1 MQWTYAII
9 LLFASTLLFQGP
21 GRAERVLVSLDG
33 TWQIEESLSAND
45 VPSSFRHT
53 VPVPGL
59 AHLAVPPFP
68 EVDLF
73 DSPESIQKQI
83 RLKILPASTPVPKL
97 GAPRQNRNYLWY
109 RRTFR
114 VPEKKEVA
122 ILKINKAQFGIAVW
136 LNGKKIGEHL
146 GCFTASYFNF
156 TDAID
161 WQGEN
166 TLVVR
171 VGAHPA
177 VLPATVPAGT
187 DNEKTKWT
195 PGIYDTV
202 SLLLCDNP
210 VVESVQVAPR
220 IRSSEIVVQT
230 RVKNY
235 GAQRPF
241 SLIHRVK
248 TWGDGREVAGAGL
261 QLSLR
266 SDEEKTW
273 TQTIRI
279 PDAQLWSPESPFLY
293 VAETDTGGDKV
304 STRFGMREFR
314 FDTTT
319 KRAYLNDKPYFL
331 RGSNITLHRFFE
343 DPTSGAL
350 PWNEEWV
357 RKLLAEI
364 PERLHW
370 NSFRFCIGPAP
381 EMWLDI
387 ADEAGLLI
395 QNEFFVWGYRDEWKT
410 SEMIRQ
416 YSDWMRDNWNHPSVV
431 IWDAN
436 NETRADVLTD
446 IIKAVRPLDLA
457 NRPWDNGYNLPAAG
471 NDMIEDH
478 PYLFSRFRR
487 QDGFR
492 MTELE
497 RMTGAKSTN
506 SPHPSGHAVIL
517 NEYGWLWLNRDG
529 TPTELTRNVYAK
541 LLGRDV
547 TPEDRF
553 SLNAYLLAGL
563 TEFWR
568 AHRNFAGVLH
578 FVYLTASFPGAY
590 TSDHFLDL
598 EELELEPHF
607 EEYMSEAFKP
617 LGVYINFWQPTIEAR
632 SDRRFLVMMIND
644 DHDAVEG
651 KLALTLTDAG
661 GAELAR
667 REIDFA
673 LAALGQQTCTLD
685 LHIPNVTGPCTLKAI
700 AYPRGKRHSTRT
712 VSRRRV
718 SIVTGK

>member
-1 MQWTYAII
+1 
-9 LLFASTLLFQGP
+9 
-21 GRAERVLVSLDG
+21 
-33 TWQIEESLSAND
+33 
-45 VPSSFRHT
+45 
-53 VPVPGL
+53 
-59 AHLAVPPFP
+59 
-68 EVDLF
+68 
-73 DSPESIQKQI
+73 
-83 RLKILPASTPVPKL
+83 
-97 GAPRQNRNYLWY
+97 
-109 RRTFR
+109 
-114 VPEKKEVA
+114 
-122 ILKINKAQFGIAVW
+122 
-136 LNGKKIGEHL
+136 
-146 GCFTASYFNF
+146 
-156 TDAID
+156 
-161 WQGEN
+161 
-166 TLVVR
+166 
-171 VGAHPA
+171 
-177 VLPATVPAGT
+177 
-187 DNEKTKWT
+187 
-195 PGIYDTV
+195 
-202 SLLLCDNP
+202 
-210 VVESVQVAPR
+210 
-220 IRSSEIVVQT
+220 
-230 RVKNY
+230 
-235 GAQRPF
+235 
-241 SLIHRVK
+241 VK

-436 NETRADVLTD
+436 NETRADVLAD
-446 IIKAVRPLDLA
+446 IIKAVRPLDLS

-661 GAELAR
+661 GAELTR